1 MIFIASVE
9 KYSNESICAMLRHNN
24 RSVESPTNTDI
35 DSSKSHLNY
44 SFSLEHKGLTDYEYY
59 QKLVGEKYLYGR
71 GSARE
76 KEAITGCGWVVTL
89 PQELHGFSEK
99 EEAFFK
105 GVFDFVSERYG
116 KENIIN
122 NAIHYDEAGLPH
134 IHVIFTPVTKLDHDV
149 VQYKTIKTKTAVK
162 LESGRYEYTYRFK
175 LDDNGKKIKLNN
187 YARMTDYYDEKI
199 SANDVLN
206 KIELRNFHQ
215 DLQKY
220 LTDNGIEGAVIN
232 GKTGGVNFS
241 VKELKEF
248 TEKTGLHLDEV
259 REMQGDKTL
268 LESFVESDKKV
279 HELEQVIHEKD
290 MVIDS
295 LQEQILT
302 KETTIDR
309 MDMSDEIHHK
319 NEQIAD
325 LSHTIT
331 SKEQEL
337 SVATERNQELEKRL
351 ANIEHTLEEKQ
362 RELEQSRERVTELKK
377 EKYVEVTQTE
387 KEQGWGQASSTW
399 GERSQSGWSNTPH
412 TIEEEKTW

>member
-1 MIFIASVE
+1 M
-9 KYSNESICAMLRHNN
+9 SNKLRHND
-24 RSVESPTNTDI
+24 RDTIESSNTDI
-35 DSSKSHLNY
+35 DASKTHLNY
-44 SFSLEHKGLTDYEYY
+44 SFSLDHGGLTDYEYY
-59 QKLVGEKYLYGR
+59 QKLIGEKYLYGR

-89 PQELHGFSEK
+89 PQALHGYSEK

-134 IHVIFTPVTKLDHDV
+134 IHVVFSPITKLDHDV
-149 VQYKTIKTKTAVK
+149 VQFKTTKTKTAIK
-162 LESGRYEYTYRFK
+162 LESGRYEYSYQFK
-175 LDDNGKKIKLNN
+175 LDANGEKIKLNN

-248 TEKTGLHLDEV
+248 TEKTGLRLDEV

-268 LESFVESDKKV
+268 LESFVERDAKV

-290 MVIDS
+290 VVIDS

-302 KETTIDR
+302 KETPIDR
-309 MDMSDEIHHK
+309 IDKSDEIHHK
-319 NEQIAD
+319 NEQISD
-325 LSHTIT
+325 LSHAIS
-331 SKEQEL
+331 SKDQEL
-337 SVATERNQELEKRL
+337 ILAAEHNQELEKRL
-351 ANIEHTLEEKQ
+351 STMEHSLEEKQ
-362 RELEQSRERVTELKK
+362 RELEQARARVKELEK
-377 EKYVEVTQTE
+377 EKTLETNHTD
-387 KEQGWGQASSTW
+387 KEQGWGQTSSSW
-399 GERSQSGWSNTPH
+399 GEKSQSGWGNTTH